1 MAATAVFAKNLFA
14 LRRHLSASGS
24 EDNMLAMCLKRTC
37 ASADETLS
45 RSIKSHLF
53 QPTNRVKAKGTER
66 AACGDPSQVPN
77 ALRFCCPS
85 LFQAVKKLNP
95 DGVAGHCAVY
105 ALVQLFQNILGHLHT
120 VTATQADKTCKQKV
134 RTAKQQ
140 PLPHSNQNGMCV
152 SLTKLAIQFFE
163 ALDLSQPSHNRVL
176 EGLICVFLDHLGS
189 SLSLVVFADV
199 DAPASQTPHL
209 GFLPPRGLLD
219 TSGLDRK
226 AAIRTIEYEAC
237 YLVTILRHLLLCID
251 KQQPLL
257 RSESVP
263 LLTFRKTL
271 ATSDCSLSAR
281 VQERLQNTLLR
292 GVFGDD
298 DESFKDAFQRSGF
311 SAVEAG
317 FSIASSGGEEPGE
330 WFIGEVWRLLGW
342 HILTGQK

>member
-1 MAATAVFAKNLFA
+1 MIVSAAALTRMAASAVFAKNLFA

-226 AAIRTIEYEAC
+226 AAIRTIEYEA
-237 YLVTILRHLLLCID
+237 
-251 KQQPLL
+251 
-257 RSESVP
+257 
-263 LLTFRKTL
+263 FRKTL

-311 SAVEAG
+311 SEVKNSKSFPSLKVSHALSSTQTLSS
-317 FSIASSGGEEPGE
+317 SIS
-330 WFIGEVWRLLGW
+330 L
-342 HILTGQK
+342 ILMLSDQEL